1 MIYLFIAT
9 LVMTAIIVSV
19 YMKKVNYNEIKYDEE
34 LSQIIEKLDDN
45 TKITEEILKKLNNNH
60 TKVTEN
66 LDEKSKLSYYN
77 HKKDTI
83 VMQQC
88 EKKEYA
94 RIVNIAHECVHTTQ
108 KRSYLVMNKIFSNIQ
123 ILYFLFLS
131 VYFFYTDNEQLKL
144 ILAMVQIFILF
155 ITLFAKIVIE
165 SDACYRS
172 VMLATDYLEEKIGL
186 EKAKKYREKVEKNIY
201 DMIPMYY
208 INFLTQGVF
217 MAIIVQIIG
226 MVKM

>member
-19 YMKKVNYNEIKYDEE
+19 YMKKINYNEIKYDEE
-34 LSQIIEKLDDN
+34 LSPIIEKLDDN
-45 TKITEEILKKLNNNH
+45 IKVTEEILKKLNNNH
-60 TKVTEN
+60 TKVIIN
-66 LDEKSKLSYYN
+66 KDEKSKLSYYN

-108 KRSYLVMNKIFSNIQ
+108 KRKFLNMNFVFSNIQ
-123 ILYFLFLS
+123 LLYFLMLI
-131 VYFFYTDNEQLKL
+131 VLRFFDISSNIIEVL
-144 ILAMVQIFILF
+144 LF
-155 ITLFAKIVIE
+155 IQILIVLMTFFVKVVIE

-172 VMLATDYLEEKIGL
+172 VTVAEEYLKDKIQENKL
-186 EKAKKYREKVEKNIY
+186 KKYVSKLNENVVKTVPLYYCSMLSQGLLMVIIARIIY
-201 DMIPMYY
+201 
-208 INFLTQGVF
+208 
-217 MAIIVQIIG
+217 II
-226 MVKM
+226 

>member
-19 YMKKVNYNEIKYDEE
+19 YMKKINYNEIKYDEE
-34 LSQIIEKLDDN
+34 LAPIIEKLDDN
-45 TKITEEILKKLNNNH
+45 IKVTEEILKKLNNNH
-60 TKVTEN
+60 TKVIKN
-66 LDEKSKLSYYN
+66 SDEKSKLSYYN
-77 HKKDTI
+77 HEKDTI

-108 KRSYLVMNKIFSNIQ
+108 KRSYLVMNKLFSNIQ
-123 ILYFLFLS
+123 ILYFLFLAI
-131 VYFFYTDNEQLKL
+131 YFFYTDNEQLKL

-217 MAIIVQIIG
+217 MAIVVQIIG